1 MIVLF
6 EKGVIAS
13 FKLPFRQ
20 IKSSLLNVTVSAKNT
35 SVTNMTKD
43 QQTIEDKLIE
53 ESEKYLE
60 SLMGDLDDDLWW
72 DMLIPACVAVV
83 ATVCVWI
90 TRRLRMIQEQ
100 DFLMARNVP
109 NQNRPEPVQ

>member
-20 IKSSLLNVTVSAKNT
+20 IKSSLLNLTVSAKNT

-43 QQTIEDKLIE
+43 
-53 ESEKYLE
+53 
-60 SLMGDLDDDLWW
+60 
-72 DMLIPACVAVV
+72 
-83 ATVCVWI
+83 
-90 TRRLRMIQEQ
+90 
-100 DFLMARNVP
+100 
-109 NQNRPEPVQ
+109 